1 MIALIV
7 LMRIFF
13 GLNIT
18 SRVAVS
24 KVVLTIQPYDERQ
37 DVLGLLSDENAREY
51 VPLPVKAKNKG
62 GVLEIIAP
70 VSSTKPVFEEW
81 NKVLTYLAYQL
92 YLPVSVIILYRHSG

>member
-1 MIALIV
+1 
-7 LMRIFF
+7 MRIFF

-24 KVVLTIQPYDERQ
+24 KVVLTIQPYDDRQ

-62 GVLEIIAP
+62 GVLEVVAP
-70 VSSTKPVFEEW
+70 VSSTKPEFVEW

-92 YLPVSVIILYRHSG
+92 YLPVRMCILLLRIYI